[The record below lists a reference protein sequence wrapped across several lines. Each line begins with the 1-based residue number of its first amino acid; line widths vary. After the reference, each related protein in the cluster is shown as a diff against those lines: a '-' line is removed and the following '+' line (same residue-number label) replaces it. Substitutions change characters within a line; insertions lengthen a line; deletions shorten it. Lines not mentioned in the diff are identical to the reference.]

1 LISFETHEP
10 YIDKLFRRLNTE
22 PPANYQARTMSQ
34 LLRADRQVWAFLS
47 QNVSDIRPGAD
58 RKKPLDK
65 ALDDALMDYK
75 VTFHLLP
82 LPIASQSSYA
92 PLRNRDGQSQ
102 ASGRDEQSYKGYGF
116 GHGKKGKGKP
126 KSNQQGS
133 GVAPGGIKGAV
144 GRDSRG
150 RALP

>member
-1 LISFETHEP
+1 MISFETHER

-102 ASGRDEQSYKGYGF
+102 ASGRDEQSYKGCGY

-133 GVAPGGIKGAV
+133 GVAPRGIKGVV